1 MTERPLSHDEA
12 DLLHVSIAVVRQAD
26 SMPTQLLLRHSE
38 ILDFYLESCP
48 NQTHAIIAL
57 IGDYEWD
64 D

>member
-12 DLLHVSIAVVRQAD
+12 DLLHVSVAVVRQAD

-48 NQTHAIIAL
+48 NQTHVIIAL